1 MAKKKKEKTDTVE
14 AKDIQDKVEPSILDF
29 KGIVR
34 GPKLVTKQGRVMI
47 DLGIIDSPS
56 LATGIALAVN
66 KTALEVKQLKS
77 LTEWAVRLQ
86 LIYNDYAEKMKMCD
100 CPVCQAKAYVE
111 SQLGKGSADAP
122 AHGIGGHYL

>member
-1 MAKKKKEKTDTVE
+1 MAKKKKEETP
-14 AKDIQDKVEPSILDF
+14 EPSILDF
-29 KGIVR
+29 KGIIR
-34 GPKLVTKQGRVMI
+34 APKLVTKNGRVMV
-47 DLGIIDSPS
+47 DLGIIDSPA

-77 LTEWAVRLQ
+77 LTEWAVQLQ
-86 LIYNDYAEKMKMCD
+86 LVYNDYAEKMKMCD

-111 SQLGKGSADAP
+111 QQLGKGSADAP